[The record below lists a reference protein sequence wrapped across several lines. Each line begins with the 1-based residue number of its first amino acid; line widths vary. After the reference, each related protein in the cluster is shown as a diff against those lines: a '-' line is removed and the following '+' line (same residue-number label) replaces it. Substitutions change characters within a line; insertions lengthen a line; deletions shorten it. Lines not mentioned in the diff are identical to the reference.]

1 MLGFPGK
8 EPPMPTRR
16 QFLLAAA
23 ATPLLAARARSQ
35 DKPAPAYSLNQDDTT
50 LAIQSPAAK
59 PIVTYHLK
67 QHAAVNQHVDSGRCI
82 PPLPTPARRVVTN
95 LPPADHPHHR
105 GVFLAF
111 VETHTSINGKRIDAD
126 FWGWGEPAPVKG
138 RRILNAELANLKADA
153 NGASFRAINDWRADD
168 QLILTENL
176 TAALRPSP
184 PNG

>member
-67 QHAAVNQHVDSGRCI
+67 KPADAKLPVDSGCFFH
-82 PPLPTPARRVVTN
+82 PLHTPAGRVVTD
-95 LPPADHPHHR
+95 LAPADHPHHR

-111 VETHTSINGKRIDAD
+111 VETHT
-126 FWGWGEPAPVKG
+126 
-138 RRILNAELANLKADA
+138 
-153 NGASFRAINDWRADD
+153 
-168 QLILTENL
+168 
-176 TAALRPSP
+176 
-184 PNG
+184 